1 MREEV
6 GTFTPLTYAV
16 YTQLFFDDETAS
28 KVLFVDVVGGNP
40 NKEGRN
46 VEMYMDIYEKSTLLG
61 YLPMTDYQ
69 QMLDNPGNYT
79 LRLWTDD
86 NDIDKWFL
94 TIKDIQAEKDI
105 FDSRNKPNIGGA
117 KTKAAPKYKHQGRM
131 YTLRTGSRGGK
142 YIVCKGEK
150 IYVR

>member
-16 YTQLFFDDETAS
+16 YTQLFFDGETAS

-61 YLPMTDYQ
+61 YLSMTDYQ
-69 QMLDNPGNYT
+69 KMLDNPGNYT

-86 NDIDKWFL
+86 MQNWFL

-105 FDSRNKPNIGGA
+105 FDSRNKTNIGGA
-117 KTKAAPKYKHQGRM
+117 KPKADKYKHQGRM